1 MRAMRAALHDLR
13 FALRTLTRSPGFSLA
28 IILTLALG
36 IGANTGMFSF
46 VRGILLRPL
55 PYQQP
60 DRLVLIE
67 AEHDVSGVREPVR
80 SYFSHADLDIFRRM
94 PAFQSVAF
102 YATDQGVLS
111 TGGSP
116 EALEFATVSDSFF
129 STVRGDVKLG
139 RTFDSSDE
147 QAPSLVISER
157 LWRRVF
163 GSSSDVIGRSVVL
176 NSTRGDGTQRARWR
190 QLPFTIVGV
199 VDRSF
204 RFPNPQTDAW
214 TTAGFVRTLNPRCC
228 SFSPIARVKEG
239 VSAAQMGAAGTSV
252 ARELSSA
259 NKAYSGR
266 TTVVGLHDALVRS
279 LRSSLLVLFAAVALV
294 LCVTCANAMNLLIAR
309 NTGRAREMAVRLAL
323 GASRHQLVRQLLI
336 EYGVLA
342 TIGGTAGIAVAIGM
356 VETLTRLKPIE
367 VPRLDD
373 VHVDTSVLAFTYIIV
388 ALTTVGTALYPALQS
403 TRPDALRAS
412 GVAASHG
419 VGGRRVRRALTV
431 GQLAVSVVLLV
442 GSLLLGRS
450 LVRLLQTDL
459 GVEVDHVVTASLSL
473 SSNRDLTGVQQ
484 LGAVNRVLD
493 DVRTLPGVTAAGI
506 GTVLPPAESRIV
518 LTLRGDNGISY
529 QAAAIPATPGY
540 FQALGIRLL
549 KGRLFTDADDENHP
563 PVMIMSADT
572 ARHFFGEGDP
582 LGRTLSLP
590 VFRDGRTRNADMT
603 LVGVIAEV
611 KYSGLEKPADNSI
624 FRPFAQQPWP
634 NVFLIA
640 RTQGETRTLTSALSR
655 RIGQLD
661 AGIVVSKVSP
671 LEAVVLDAAAQPRL
685 RTVVISGLAGL
696 ALALAAVGL
705 YGVISRSVTQ
715 RTNEIGLRMAL
726 GATWTDITR
735 MVIGE
740 GMVLAV
746 AGVVLGIALSYA
758 STRVLAAFLYGVTPT
773 DVVSFAIASSSLLA
787 FALIASYL
795 PARRASRIDPAVA
808 LRSE

>member
-1 MRAMRAALHDLR
+1 MTALLHDLR
-13 FALRTLTRSPGFSLA
+13 YACRTLIRSPGFSLA

-80 SYFSHADLDIFRRM
+80 SYFSLPELDIFRRM
-94 PAFQSVAF
+94 PSFESVAL

-111 TGGSP
+111 AGASP
-116 EALEFATVSDSFF
+116 EPLEFATVSDAFF
-129 STVRGDVKLG
+129 TTLRGDVRLG
-139 RTFDSSDE
+139 RTFDSSDD

-163 GSSSDVIGRSVVL
+163 GASPDVIGRSVVL

-204 RFPNPQTDAW
+204 QFPSPQTDAW

-228 SFSPIARVKEG
+228 SFSPIARLKDD
-239 VSAAQMGAAGTSV
+239 VSTIQVRTENTGM
-252 ARELSSA
+252 ARELNLA
-259 NKAYSGR
+259 NNQAHAGVR
-266 TTVVGLHDALVRS
+266 TKVVGLHDALVRS
-279 LRSSLLVLFAAVALV
+279 LRPSLLVLFAAVALV

-323 GASRHQLVRQLLI
+323 GASRHQLVRQLII

-342 TIGGTAGIAVAIGM
+342 TIGGTVGIAIAIGM
-356 VETLTRLKPIE
+356 VETLSRLKPVE

-373 VHVDTSVLAFTYIIV
+373 VHVDTSVLAFTYITV
-388 ALTTVGTALYPALQS
+388 ALTTVLTALYPALQS

-459 GVEVDHVVTASLSL
+459 GVEVDHAVTASLSL
-473 SSNRDLTGVQQ
+473 SSNRDLTGDQQ
-484 LGAVNRVLD
+484 LAVVNRVLD

-518 LTLRGDNGISY
+518 LTLRGDNAISY

-590 VFRDGRTRNADMT
+590 VFRDGRTRNAAMT

-661 AGIVVSKVSP
+661 AAIVVAKVSP
-671 LEAVVLDAAAQPRL
+671 LEAVVLAAAAQPRL
-685 RTVVISGLAGL
+685 RTVVIGGLAGL

-715 RTNEIGLRMAL
+715 RMNEIGLRMAL

-773 DVVSFAIASSSLLA
+773 DVVSFAVASSSLLA

-808 LRSE
+808 LRAE